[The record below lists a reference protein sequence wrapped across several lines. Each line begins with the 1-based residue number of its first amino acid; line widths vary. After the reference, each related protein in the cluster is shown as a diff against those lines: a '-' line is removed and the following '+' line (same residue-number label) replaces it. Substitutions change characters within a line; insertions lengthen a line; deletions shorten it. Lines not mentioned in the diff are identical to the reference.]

1 MRLTD
6 LVLLAVQ
13 LVGITIGAPDGQP
26 IARQPVTKQ
35 PTTEKT
41 VVDHQM
47 GLTTGRPIV
56 APEKSVDR
64 TISFLTAHP
73 TISTPKDSSVY
84 TTSTGLTSIWRPQ
97 PKITIQTINTNQDYG
112 YLQPFDYEPYEVT
125 TITGTGY
132 SITRITEYVTITELS
147 RIRVTD
153 CPTFNGPLVTASFE
167 PTSFEPTASFEPPPI
182 TDGLI
187 AAPLEL
193 EHFKSEFFSSKKC
206 STKCHAVTADSGG
219 KCVFVRQLCARN

>member
-97 PKITIQTINTNQDYG
+97 PKITIQTINTNYGLPPQDYG
-112 YLQPFDYEPYEVT
+112 YLQPFDYDPYEVT

-153 CPTFNGPLVTASFE
+153 CPTFNGPLGTLFE
-167 PTSFEPTASFEPPPI
+167 PTRTEA
-182 TDGLI
+182 GLI
-187 AAPLEL
+187 AAPLEHSVL
-193 EHFKSEFFSSKKC
+193 SILDNVECSE
-206 STKCHAVTADSGG
+206 KCHAVTADSGG